1 MPQVSPGEKGGR
13 QLVMMLYNAEVG
25 DGDGKGKTAQMHML
39 RFGKVETATA
49 FRLVVEANVPA
60 K

>member
-1 MPQVSPGEKGGR
+1 
-13 QLVMMLYNAEVG
+13 MMLYNAEVG

>member
-1 MPQVSPGEKGGR
+1 MQTSPGEKGGR
-13 QLVMMLYNAEVG
+13 QLVMMLYNMESASE
-25 DGDGKGKTAQMHML
+25 GKVAQMHML

-60 K
+60 KA

>member
-1 MPQVSPGEKGGR
+1 
-13 QLVMMLYNAEVG
+13 VG
-25 DGDGKGKTAQMHML
+25 ASEGKVAQMHML

-60 K
+60 KA